1 MTPKPTKD
9 EGPFAVVFESLRVAD
24 VLVSESAQIRLLKL
38 APDDDSAE
46 WEKIDELRRLSESM
60 AEPELRTY
68 TIS

>member
-9 EGPFAVVFESLRVAD
+9 EGPFAVVFESLRAAD

-38 APDDDSAE
+38 VPDDDAE